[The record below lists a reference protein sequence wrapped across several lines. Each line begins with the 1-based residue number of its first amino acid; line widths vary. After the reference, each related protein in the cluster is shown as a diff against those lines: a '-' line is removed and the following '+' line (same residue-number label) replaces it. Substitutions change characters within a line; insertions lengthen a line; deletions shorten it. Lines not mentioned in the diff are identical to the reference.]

1 MSRLLPKSIIL
12 IVKHIHFDYL
22 LDCAFFATKQPFH
35 FKSSIYPF
43 LKGLYTK
50 HFPKLSLLDFH
61 RSLMPRGKAYWSVL
75 TQDCLRNRYSLRHRH
90 AHVGGSLSL
99 VWHKS
104 DLYGGRGRLH
114 VPEHQSRNDC
124 QTPLIHP
131 YRLWPLCSRM
141 ERKQRA
147 LSITVCSLNSLRVI
161 SPP

>member
-61 RSLMPRGKAYWSVL
+61 RSLMPRGKAYWSVIPGSA
-75 TQDCLRNRYSLRHRH
+75 CCSSLKI
-90 AHVGGSLSL
+90 VSVIGTP
-99 VWHKS
+99 S
-104 DLYGGRGRLH
+104 DTGTH
-114 VPEHQSRNDC
+114 
-124 QTPLIHP
+124 
-131 YRLWPLCSRM
+131 M
-141 ERKQRA
+141 
-147 LSITVCSLNSLRVI
+147 
-161 SPP
+161 